1 MTPKSFLDQVSFF
14 LYLGGLA
21 ESSPSSSSSGSAIA
35 GGVLGDFSS
44 VGEAGDEDGEL
55 LVDSK
60 AVGEC
65 GITVTSEASEWA
77 MDLFFLSVLGILKRV
92 EDVRS
97 ESLRGRGAGEPGR
110 GGSKSLSLC
119 LKTMFPKDERPVA
132 EETKTL
138 ERRRFRGE

>member
-1 MTPKSFLDQVSFF
+1 MTPKSFLDQVFFF

-35 GGVLGDFSS
+35 GGGDFSS

-60 AVGEC
+60 IVGVC

-97 ESLRGRGAGEPGR
+97 ESLRGRGAGELGR

-119 LKTMFPKDERPVA
+119 LNTMFPKDERPVA

-138 ERRRFRGE
+138 ERRRFRG